1 MLRAIIFFTLI
12 LLLIGCSGNKP
23 RAEWTASQYYHYAL
37 DKFNDEDYFEA
48 SNEFTVV
55 VLRYAG
61 SSVADSAQFYIAESH
76 FEMDEY
82 IIAAVEYEKLIN
94 NMSRSPLVPMAQF
107 KLAKCYYELSPRPPL
122 DQKYTH
128 KAIREYQ
135 YFIEENPTHKLKED
149 AEKKILQLRAKL
161 AEKKWISADIYRK
174 MREYNAALI
183 YFDQVLEKYY
193 DSQWADDAMYGKM
206 VTYIDM
212 EDYVSA
218 KLEIEKFN
226 QQFPMS
232 DLKDKIKD
240 ISKEIEKNNKQ

>member
-23 RAEWTASQYYHYAL
+23 RPEWTASQYYHYAL

-94 NMSRSPLVPMAQF
+94 NMSRSPLVPMAQL
-107 KLAKCYYELSPRPPL
+107 KLAECYYKLSPRPPL

-149 AEKKILQLRAKL
+149 AEKKILELRAKL

-174 MREYNAALI
+174 MRKYKAALI

-193 DSQWADDAMYGKM
+193 DSPWADDAMYGKM

-212 EDYVSA
+212 EDYDSA
-218 KLEIEKFN
+218 KAETIKFN

-232 DLKDKIKD
+232 DLKEKIKD

>member
-12 LLLIGCSGNKP
+12 ILIIGCSGNKP
-23 RAEWTASQYYHYAL
+23 RAEWTSSQYYHYAL

-107 KLAKCYYELSPRPPL
+107 KLAECFYELSPRPPL

-135 YFIEENPTHKLKED
+135 YFIEENPTHKSKED

-212 EDYVSA
+212 EDYDSA
-218 KLEIEKFN
+218 KSEIIKFN

-232 DLKDKIKD
+232 DLKGKIED